1 MRVKLDENLPIQLKS
16 LFTEFGHDAST
27 VLDEGIGGATDAEVA
42 STCLAENRVLVTQDL
57 DFANIRIYPPSQYPG
72 IVVLRLGSQG
82 RDSLLEVGRILVDAL
97 AKSSP
102 KGQTW
107 IVEDARLR
115 IRE

>member
-1 MRVKLDENLPIQLKS
+1 MRVKLDENLPIQLKRI
-16 LFTEFGHDAST
+16 FTESGHDAAT
-27 VLDEGIGGATDAEVA
+27 VVDEGIGGATDAEVA
-42 STCLAENRVLVTQDL
+42 SACLVEDRVLVTQDL
-57 DFANIRIYPPSQYPG
+57 DFANIRTYPPSLYPG

-82 RDSLLEVGRILVDAL
+82 LDSILEVGKTLVDAL

-102 KGQTW
+102 KSQTW